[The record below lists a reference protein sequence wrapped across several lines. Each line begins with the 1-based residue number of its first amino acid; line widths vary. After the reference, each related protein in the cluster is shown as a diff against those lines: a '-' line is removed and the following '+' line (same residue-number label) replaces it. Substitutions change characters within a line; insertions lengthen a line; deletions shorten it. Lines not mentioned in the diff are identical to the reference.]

1 MKLSTR
7 ARYGTRLLVD
17 LALHYDEQ
25 PVLLKDIA
33 QRQEISLPYL
43 QHLITPLVTGGIVFT
58 TRGAKGGVSL
68 SQPPGEIK
76 LSQVIRLLEGPIAP
90 VECVNNP
97 DMCTRSSSCVTRDIW
112 CGMQEAIHEFLEST
126 TLEDLA
132 ERQKN
137 KESVEQMAYFI

>member
-17 LALHYDEQ
+17 LALHYGEQ

-33 QRQEISLPYL
+33 RRQEISLPYL

-58 TRGAKGGVSL
+58 TRGSKGGVSL
-68 SQPPGEIK
+68 SRLPGEVK
-76 LSQVIRLLEGPIAP
+76 LSEVIRLLEGSIAP
-90 VECVNNP
+90 VDCVNNP
-97 DMCTRSSSCVTRDIW
+97 DICERSKLCVTRDIW
-112 CGMQEAIHEFLEST
+112 CEMKQAVHELLESN
-126 TLEDLA
+126 TLQDLV

-137 KESVEQMAYFI
+137 KEPGEQMAYFI

>member
-7 ARYGTRLLVD
+7 SRYGTRLLVD

-43 QHLITPLVTGGIVFT
+43 QHLITPLVAGGILFT

-68 SQPPGEIK
+68 SRPPGEIK
-76 LSQVIRLLEGPIAP
+76 LSEVIKLLEGSTAP
-90 VECVNNP
+90 VDCVNNP
-97 DMCTRSSSCVTRDIW
+97 DICDRSTSCVTRDIW
-112 CGMQEAIHEFLEST
+112 CGMKQAVDELLEST
-126 TLEDLA
+126 TLQDLA
-132 ERQKN
+132 ERQQN
-137 KESVEQMAYFI
+137 KESGEQMAYFI